1 MELIRG
7 LHNLRARHSGC
18 AVTVGNFD
26 GMHLGHQALLAQLR
40 EAAARDGLAPAVVI
54 FEPQPREYFSPA
66 AAPSRLTRLRE
77 KLELLRKYGAGRVLC
92 LRFDERLASFGAET
106 FVERILANG
115 LGARVVIVGDDF
127 RFGRERRGDLALLAA
142 EGERHGFRIERAE
155 TYRIDGRRVSSSRV
169 RAALEAGDM
178 SQAARLLGRSYSMS
192 GRVAHGEKRGREIG
206 YPTLNVDLHRVRTPV
221 EGIFAARVHGLDAGP
236 LQGMAYIGDRPVVQ
250 GEYKRLE
257 VHVFDFADDC
267 YGRHVRVELVRKL
280 REDMAFVSLQALQE
294 QLHQDAI
301 DARAALRPTP

>member
-18 AVTVGNFD
+18 AVTIGNFD

-40 EAAARDGLAPAVVI
+40 HAAAREGLVPAVVI

-77 KLELLRKYGAGRVLC
+77 KLELLRKYGAERVLC
-92 LRFDERLASFGAET
+92 LRFDERLASLEAET
-106 FVERILANG
+106 FIERILVNG
-115 LGARVVIVGDDF
+115 LGARVIIIGDDF
-127 RFGRERRGDLALLAA
+127 RFGRGRRGDLALLAA
-142 EGERHGFRIERAE
+142 EGERHGFRVERAE
-155 TYRIDGRRVSSSRV
+155 TYRIDGHRVSSSRV

-178 SQAARLLGRSYSMS
+178 SKAARLLGRNYSMS

-280 REDMAFVSLQALQE
+280 REDISFVSLQAMQE

-301 DARAALRPTP
+301 DARAALRPMP